1 MGNNIEWFIFKKTQL
16 YKTSNEK
23 ISILHECRESKN
35 LDRWLKTWIKMESMK
50 MNLKNKN
57 KKSENMVHEE
67 MDELIK
73 IKNNI
78 T

>member
-1 MGNNIEWFIFKKTQL
+1 
-16 YKTSNEK
+16 
-23 ISILHECRESKN
+23 
-35 LDRWLKTWIKMESMK
+35 